1 MGELGWQA
9 WVTVG
14 VVLVTLVALVREITR
29 PDLIFVGS
37 LGLLLLTGVLSPE
50 QAFAGF
56 ANPAVLTIAALFVVA
71 AGVQQTEALGFL
83 DGVLFPR
90 SRRLSLVLPRLMAPT
105 AGLSAFLNNT
115 PIVAML
121 IPRVQQWADR
131 TGIPASK
138 VLIPLSYAAILGGT
152 ITLIG
157 TSTNLVVSGLLQ
169 AEGYDGLGLFDLTW
183 IGLPATAL
191 VVVYFALVGHRL
203 LPDRGGAE
211 QVFKDGLDRC
221 LFEFRVTDRS
231 SLIGCTVEEAGLRN
245 LGDAFLVH
253 VRRGD
258 RIIPVTP
265 DETFR
270 RGDVLLF
277 TGTAQALDRL
287 LERPGL
293 ERLVPPV
300 QEHEYKTLPLFEA
313 VVASTSNLVGKSLK
327 EVAFRDHYGGVVLGI
342 YRKDARVEG
351 PLGRTPIQPGDLLI
365 VEAGNGFDRRWNAR
379 RDEFYLVAPRRE
391 EGRKPQRG
399 KAPLALAVLFGM
411 VGVAALG
418 WLPLATAALA
428 AALAMILLR
437 CLHGADAREAV
448 NLQVLVVIAAAL
460 GIGKA
465 VEVSGLAAALAGG
478 IAVLAGSLG
487 PLAVLLVLY
496 VATNVL
502 TEMVTNNAAAAL
514 MVPVA
519 TYTAQHLGI
528 DPKALALVVAIAASA
543 SFITPIGY
551 QTNLMVMAA
560 GRYRFNDYL
569 KAGLPV
575 SLIVMGI
582 ALSVIY
588 VLWIA

>member
-1 MGELGWQA
+1 MAELGWDA

-14 VVLVTLVALVREITR
+14 VVLVTLGALVKEIAR

-37 LGLLLLTGVLSPE
+37 LGLLLLTGVLAPE

-83 DGVLFPR
+83 DGMLFTK
-90 SRRLSLVLPRLMAPT
+90 SRRLSLILPRLMVPT

-138 VLIPLSYAAILGGT
+138 LLMPLSYAAILGGT

-169 AEGYDGLGLFDLTW
+169 AEGFAGLGLFDLTW
-183 IGLPATAL
+183 IGLPAA
-191 VVVYFALVGHRL
+191 VVVLIYFALVGHRL
-203 LPDRGGAE
+203 LPDRGTAS
-211 QVFKDGLDRC
+211 QAIKDGLDEC

-231 SLIGCTVEEAGLRN
+231 SLIGRTVEEAGLRN

-258 RIIPVTP
+258 RIVPITP
-265 DETFR
+265 EETFR

-277 TGTAQALDRL
+277 TGTARALDRL

-293 ERLVPPV
+293 ARLVPPV

-313 VVASTSNLVGKSLK
+313 VVASTSDLIGKSLK
-327 EVAFRDHYGGVVLGI
+327 DVAFRDTYGGVVLGI
-342 YRKDARVEG
+342 QRKDARVEG
-351 PLGRTPIQPGDLLI
+351 PLGRTPIQPGDLLVI
-365 VEAGNGFDRRWNAR
+365 EASNGFDRRWNAR

-391 EGRKPQRG
+391 ERQKPQRG
-399 KAPLALAVLFGM
+399 KAPLALAILFGM
-411 VGVAALG
+411 VTVAGLG
-418 WLPLATAALA
+418 WMPLATAALA

-437 CLHGADAREAV
+437 CLRGTDARQAV
-448 NLQVLVVIAAAL
+448 NLQVLIVIAAAL

-465 VEVSGLAAALAGG
+465 VEVSGLAAVLAGS
-478 IAVLAGSLG
+478 ITAVAGSLG
-487 PLAVLLVLY
+487 PIAVLLVIY

-519 TYTAQHLGI
+519 TVTAQNLGI
-528 DPKALALVVAIAASA
+528 DPKALAIVVAVAASA
-543 SFITPIGY
+543 SFMTPIGY

-560 GRYRFNDYL
+560 GRYRFGDYF

-575 SLIVMGI
+575 SLLVMSI
-582 ALSVIY
+582 ALTVVY
-588 VLWIA
+588 WLWLP